1 MIQSIIGKKPISTT
15 RGVQHRP
22 RDAAAEEAKIST
34 GGISQLRSQ
43 NSLYVVAAFTG
54 GSFVFVSIFIVA
66 CFLSF
71 RQKRR
76 VQDPIQLAHNK
87 QSNLSS
93 PQMSCSIT
101 GNLRFHFETLISN

>member
-1 MIQSIIGKKPISTT
+1 MGKNGIILGRKPISTT

-22 RDAAAEEAKIST
+22 RDAAAEEAKVST
-34 GGISQLRSQ
+34 GGIGQLREQ
-43 NSLYVVAAFTG
+43 NRLYVVAAFTG

-76 VQDPIQLAHNK
+76 AQEPIPLNHK
-87 QSNLSS
+87 KPSTPSS
-93 PQMSCSIT
+93 PQISCSTT
-101 GNLRFHFETLISN
+101 GNHLL

>member
-1 MIQSIIGKKPISTT
+1 MIQKIIGKKPISTT

-54 GSFVFVSIFIVA
+54 GSVVFVSIFIVA

>member
-1 MIQSIIGKKPISTT
+1 MMLSTSGRKPISTT

-34 GGISQLRSQ
+34 GGIGQLRSQ

-76 VQDPIQLAHNK
+76 VQDPIQLNQNK
-87 QSNLSS
+87 TSNLSS
-93 PQMSCSIT
+93 PQVSCSTT
-101 GNLRFHFETLISN
+101 GN